1 MRYKAII
8 SSDWNECLA
17 PSGPF
22 DPIAFAY
29 PELKPDLSAIFTK
42 YTSNEIPLSQAV
54 ANVRELL
61 PAPLTIEQMDIYLKE
76 SFSIYK
82 GVYEFIEWA
91 KSKDILF
98 MINTTGMQG
107 FFQRAIAKKL
117 IPEVPLVA
125 ANPLINYT
133 DDSNRDCYQFTV
145 EEIQDKPRNTQ
156 DAVSSFGIPINK
168 IVIIG
173 DSGGDG
179 PHFEWGASTGA
190 LLIGSMTKYSL
201 SKYCK
206 DRNIVINQRFGVS
219 YSQGQPRN
227 LQEEMK
233 FNFMD
238 LTSIIDEFLSSSQI
252 EDSHANPQGL

>member
-1 MRYKAII
+1 MEYRAII

-42 YTSNEIPLSQAV
+42 YTSNEIPLSQAI
-54 ANVRELL
+54 ASISRLS
-61 PAPLTIEQMDIYLKE
+61 PSPLTVEQMDNYLDK
-76 SFSIYK
+76 SFSIYV
-82 GVYEFIEWA
+82 GVTEFIEWA
-91 KSKDILF
+91 KSRDILF

-133 DDSNRDCYQFTV
+133 ENLDGDCYRFTV
-145 EEIQDKPRNTQ
+145 EETLDKPKNTQ
-156 DAVSSFGIPINK
+156 AAVSSFSIPSDK
-168 IVIIG
+168 IVVIG

-179 PHFEWGASTGA
+179 PHFEWGDSVGA
-190 LLIGSMTKYSL
+190 LLIGSMTKASL
-201 SKYCK
+201 SKYCE
-206 DRNIVINQRFGVS
+206 DRRVQIDQRFGVN
-219 YSQGQPRN
+219 YSQEQPRI

-238 LTSIIDEFLSSSQI
+238 LTSVIDKFLSSS
-252 EDSHANPQGL
+252 

>member
-1 MRYKAII
+1 MKYRAII

-17 PSGPF
+17 PTGPF
-22 DPIAFAY
+22 DPIAFVY
-29 PELKPDLSAIFTK
+29 PSLKAELDVIFRK
-42 YTSNEIPLSQAV
+42 YTSNEIPLSLAV
-54 ANVRELL
+54 KSIWELL

-91 KSKDILF
+91 KSKEILF

-117 IPEVPLVA
+117 IPEVSLVA

-133 DDSNRDCYQFTV
+133 DNSTRDFYRFTV
-145 EEIQDKPRNTQ
+145 TEIQDKPKNTAA
-156 DAVSSFGIPINK
+156 AVSSFGIPFNR
-168 IVIIG
+168 IVVIG

-179 PHFEWGASTGA
+179 PHFEWGASIEA

-219 YSQGQPRN
+219 YSQGQSRN
-227 LQEEMK
+227 LQKEMK

-238 LTSIIDEFLSSSQI
+238 LTSVIDEFLSSS
-252 EDSHANPQGL
+252 

>member
-1 MRYKAII
+1 MKYKAII

-17 PSGPF
+17 PTGPF

-29 PELKPDLSAIFTK
+29 PELKPGLSAIFTK

-54 ANVRELL
+54 ANVLELL
-61 PAPLTIEQMDIYLKE
+61 PGSFTIEQMDNYLDK
-76 SFSIYK
+76 SFSIYV

-117 IPEVPLVA
+117 IPDVPLVA
-125 ANPLINYT
+125 ANALVNYT
-133 DDSNRDCYQFTV
+133 DHSNKDCYRFTV
-145 EEIQDKPRNTQ
+145 TEIQDKPKNTAA
-156 DAVSSFGIPINK
+156 AVSSFGIPFNR
-168 IVIIG
+168 IVVIG

-179 PHFEWGASTGA
+179 PHFEWGASVGA

-206 DRNIVINQRFGVS
+206 DMNIVINQRFGVS
-219 YSQGQPRN
+219 YSQGQ
-227 LQEEMK
+227 
-233 FNFMD
+233 
-238 LTSIIDEFLSSSQI
+238 
-252 EDSHANPQGL
+252 

>member
-1 MRYKAII
+1 MKYKAII

-17 PSGPF
+17 PTGPF
-22 DPIAFAY
+22 DPIAFVY
-29 PELKPDLSAIFTK
+29 PELKPDLSTIFTK

-54 ANVRELL
+54 ASICGLL
-61 PAPLTIEQMDIYLKE
+61 PAPLIVEQMDNYLDK
-76 SFSIYK
+76 SFSIYV

-91 KSKDILF
+91 KSRDILF

-117 IPEVPLVA
+117 IPDVPLVE
-125 ANPLINYT
+125 ANALVNYT
-133 DDSNRDCYQFTV
+133 DHSNKDCYRFTV
-145 EEIQDKPRNTQ
+145 TEIQDKPKNTAA
-156 DAVSSFGIPINK
+156 AVSSFGIPFNR
-168 IVIIG
+168 IVVIG

-179 PHFEWGASTGA
+179 PHFEWGASVGA

-219 YSQGQPRN
+219 YSQGQSRN

-238 LTSIIDEFLSSSQI
+238 LTSVIDEFLSSS
-252 EDSHANPQGL
+252 